1 MLVIPSGGSA
11 VEEFLIKRQESRD
24 VSASLDMTKG
34 TGEYAEAQG
43 QAPFKDEILCCSL
56 SAPSIKKL

>member
-34 TGEYAEAQG
+34 TGEYAK
-43 QAPFKDEILCCSL
+43 APKAKRRSKTRPFAVASQLR
-56 SAPSIKKL
+56 A